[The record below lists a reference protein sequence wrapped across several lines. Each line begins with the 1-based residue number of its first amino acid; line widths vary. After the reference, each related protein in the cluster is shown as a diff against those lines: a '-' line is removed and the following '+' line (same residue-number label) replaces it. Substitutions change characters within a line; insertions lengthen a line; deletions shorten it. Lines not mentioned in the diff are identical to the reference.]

1 MALDILEIEKEAK
14 KELAEVKV
22 ENAKLKIKS
31 KLQQIDAAETILKN
45 LKAEYADILAT
56 LSDWGK

>member
-31 KLQQIDAAETILKN
+31 KLQQIDAAETVLKN
-45 LKAEYADILAT
+45 LKTEYADILAT

>member
-1 MALDILEIEKEAK
+1 MALDILETEKEAK

-31 KLQQIDAAETILKN
+31 KLQQIDAAETVLKN
-45 LKAEYADILAT
+45 LKTEYADILAT